1 MPRMRILAVDDN
13 VVNLATLEQE
23 LKDKYEVIPMIS
35 GRRAIKFLQSEDVDL
50 VLLDVQMPVMDGLET
65 LQEIRTLENGVTLP
79 VIFLTSTAD
88 KVVLLEGSK
97 LGIMDYILKPFDSFD
112 LHERIEKALK
122 RRGVLPID
130 GTELYQ
136 RVKEVRDYILNEK
149 YKPAL
154 TKTEEILGYQL
165 EEDVQGRMANVKIKL
180 EAADYEG
187 AERMLDR
194 IIKMMKKSGRVSDD
208 SDAPPIS
215 LGEMNSRLLYILTD
229 LENYDI
235 KEALAKL
242 DDLLCY
248 ELPPVVFDG
257 CKKARGKLA
266 EYDDDEAEKL
276 IRDVLSEL

>member
-1 MPRMRILAVDDN
+1 
-13 VVNLATLEQE
+13 
-23 LKDKYEVIPMIS
+23 
-35 GRRAIKFLQSEDVDL
+35 
-50 VLLDVQMPVMDGLET
+50 
-65 LQEIRTLENGVTLP
+65 
-79 VIFLTSTAD
+79 
-88 KVVLLEGSK
+88 
-97 LGIMDYILKPFDSFD
+97 
-112 LHERIEKALK
+112 
-122 RRGVLPID
+122 
-130 GTELYQ
+130 
-136 RVKEVRDYILNEK
+136 
-149 YKPAL
+149 
-154 TKTEEILGYQL
+154 
-165 EEDVQGRMANVKIKL
+165 MANVKIKL

-208 SDAPPIS
+208 SEAPPIS

-276 IRDVLSEL
+276 IRAVLSEL

>member
-112 LHERIEKALK
+112 LH
-122 RRGVLPID
+122 
-130 GTELYQ
+130 
-136 RVKEVRDYILNEK
+136 
-149 YKPAL
+149 
-154 TKTEEILGYQL
+154 
-165 EEDVQGRMANVKIKL
+165 
-180 EAADYEG
+180 
-187 AERMLDR
+187 
-194 IIKMMKKSGRVSDD
+194 
-208 SDAPPIS
+208 
-215 LGEMNSRLLYILTD
+215 
-229 LENYDI
+229 
-235 KEALAKL
+235 
-242 DDLLCY
+242 
-248 ELPPVVFDG
+248 
-257 CKKARGKLA
+257 
-266 EYDDDEAEKL
+266 
-276 IRDVLSEL
+276 

>member
-136 RVKEVRDYILNEK
+136 RVKEVRDYILSEK

-165 EEDVQGRMANVKIKL
+165 EEDIQGRMANVKIKL

-215 LGEMNSRLLYILTD
+215 LGERNSPLLA
-229 LENYDI
+229 LEAGL
-235 KEALAKL
+235 E
-242 DDLLCY
+242 
-248 ELPPVVFDG
+248 
-257 CKKARGKLA
+257 
-266 EYDDDEAEKL
+266 
-276 IRDVLSEL
+276 

>member
-165 EEDVQGRMANVKIKL
+165 EEDIQGRMANVKIKL

-229 LENYDI
+229 LQDRPSQ
-235 KEALAKL
+235 L
-242 DDLLCY
+242 
-248 ELPPVVFDG
+248 
-257 CKKARGKLA
+257 
-266 EYDDDEAEKL
+266 
-276 IRDVLSEL
+276 